1 MSEPIL
7 STMWAQN
14 RFTHLRDFFAAARE
28 MGFRRYEL
36 NHQVTEAM
44 LEGISPG
51 EYEVASLHA
60 PCPQTIDL
68 VTQSRN
74 DILPSSLDE
83 EKRKEAV
90 SMVRRTVEW
99 AAHLGASSVVLH
111 LGRVNADWKVERKVR
126 EAFQQGKKGKPRYR
140 ISMERLK
147 EARALVKEVHLEAV
161 TRSLAE
167 IAEYARPHG
176 VKIGLENR
184 CYYLEIPNYEEMATV
199 FNLDPLLYYWH
210 DTGHAQALENL
221 GFTPQEEW
229 LRTYGARMLGVHLH
243 DIVGLRDHG
252 IPGQGEMEFG
262 AIAPH
267 IPSEALHVFEFDY
280 PYSPE
285 EVVAG
290 WRHLEK
296 TGCL

>member
-14 RFTHLRDFFAAARE
+14 RFTHLTDFFAAARE
-28 MGFRRYEL
+28 MGIKRYEL
-36 NHQVTEAM
+36 NHQVTETM
-44 LEGISPG
+44 LEGVSLG
-51 EYEVASLHA
+51 EYEITSLHA

-68 VTQSRN
+68 VTQTRN
-74 DILPSSLDE
+74 DLLPSSLDE

-90 SMVRRTVEW
+90 SMVQGSVEL
-99 AAHLGASSVVLH
+99 AASLGASSVVLH
-111 LGRVNADWKVERKVR
+111 LGRVNADWKLERELR
-126 EAFQQGKKGKPRYR
+126 GAFRQGKKGKSRYR
-140 ISMERLK
+140 ALMERVK
-147 EARALVKEVHLEAV
+147 EARALQKEAHLEAV
-161 TRSLAE
+161 TRSLGE
-167 IAEYARPHG
+167 IAPYAHLQG

-184 CYYLEIPNYEEMATV
+184 YYYLEIPNHEEMEALLSLDTV
-199 FNLDPLLYYWH
+199 LCYWH
-210 DTGHAQALENL
+210 DTGHARALENL

-229 LRTYGARMLGVHLH
+229 LRAYGERMLGVHLH

-252 IPGQGEMEFG
+252 IPGQGEIEFG
-262 AIAPH
+262 ALAPY
-267 IPSEALHVFEFDY
+267 IPAEALRVFEFDY

-285 EVVAG
+285 EIVAG

>member
-14 RFTHLRDFFAAARE
+14 RFVHLIDFFAAARG
-28 MGFRRYEL
+28 MGLKRYEL

-51 EYEVASLHA
+51 DYEIASLHA
-60 PCPQTIDL
+60 PCPQTIAL
-68 VTQSRN
+68 VAQTRN

-90 SMVRRTVEW
+90 SMVQRGVEL

-111 LGRVNADWKVERKVR
+111 LGRVNADWKLERKLR
-126 EAFQQGKKGKPRYR
+126 GAFGQGKKGRPRYR
-140 ISMERLK
+140 TQIERLR
-147 EARALVKEVHLEAV
+147 EARALQKEANLEAV
-161 TRSLAE
+161 SRSLAE
-167 IAEYARPHG
+167 IAEHARLKG

-184 CYYLEIPNYEEMATV
+184 YYYLEIPNHEEMGV
-199 FNLDPLLYYWH
+199 LLSLDPVLYYWH
-210 DTGHAQALENL
+210 DTGHARALENL

-229 LRTYGARMLGVHLH
+229 LRTYGERMLGIHFH

-252 IPGQGEMEFG
+252 IPGQGEIEFG
-262 AIAPH
+262 ALAPY
-267 IPSEALHVFEFDY
+267 IPTEALRVFEFDY
-280 PYSPE
+280 PYSAE
-285 EVVAG
+285 EIVAG

>member
-1 MSEPIL
+1 MPEPIL
-7 STMWAQN
+7 STMWAQG
-14 RFTHLRDFFAAARE
+14 RFTHLIDFFAAARE
-28 MGFRRYEL
+28 MGFKRYEL

-68 VTQSRN
+68 VAQTRK
-74 DILPSSLDE
+74 DLLPSSLDE
-83 EKRKEAV
+83 ERRKEAV
-90 SMVRRTVEW
+90 SMVQRSVEL
-99 AAHLGASSVVLH
+99 AAYLGASSVVLH
-111 LGRVNADWKVERKVR
+111 LGRVNADWKLEREVR
-126 EAFQQGKKGKPRYR
+126 EAFRQGKKGRPRYR
-140 ISMERLK
+140 ALMEGLK
-147 EARALVKEVHLEAV
+147 EARALKKEAHLEAV

-167 IAEYARPHG
+167 IAKCARLKG

-184 CYYLEIPNYEEMATV
+184 YYYLEIPNYEEMGRLL
-199 FNLDPLLYYWH
+199 NLDPVLYHWH
-210 DTGHAQALENL
+210 DTGHARALENL

-229 LRTYGARMLGVHLH
+229 LRAYGERMLGVHLH

-252 IPGQGEMEFG
+252 IPGQGELGFG
-262 AIAPH
+262 ALAPY
-267 IPSEALHVFEFDY
+267 IPTEALRVFEFNY
-280 PYSPE
+280 SYSPE
-285 EVVAG
+285 EIVAG